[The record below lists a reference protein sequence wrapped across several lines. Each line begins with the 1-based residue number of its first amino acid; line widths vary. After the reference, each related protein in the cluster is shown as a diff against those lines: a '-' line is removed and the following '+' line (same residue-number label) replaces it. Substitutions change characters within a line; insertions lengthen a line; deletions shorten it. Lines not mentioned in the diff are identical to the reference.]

1 MYLSNN
7 PDLGEF
13 HESTAEFSNNNIL
26 EAICGNLTKKYVI
39 GNKQNS
45 QFIKKDLIFFSV
57 IDVKCYPIPD
67 ALNPCEDVMGSDWLR
82 GSVWLVIFLA
92 VFGNVAVLIV
102 LFSNR
107 YD

>member
-1 MYLSNN
+1 MFFVGINFYRFRNLNYFQQLIVNQYLNSLKSN
-7 PDLGEF
+7 
-13 HESTAEFSNNNIL
+13 
-26 EAICGNLTKKYVI
+26 
-39 GNKQNS
+39 
-45 QFIKKDLIFFSV
+45 FFYSV

-107 YD
+107 